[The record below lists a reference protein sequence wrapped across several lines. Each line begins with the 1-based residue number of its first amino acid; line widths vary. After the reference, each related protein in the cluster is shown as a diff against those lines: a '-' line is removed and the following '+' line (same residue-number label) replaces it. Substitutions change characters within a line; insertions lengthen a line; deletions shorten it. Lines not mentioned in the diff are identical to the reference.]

1 MLLTGLR
8 GFITGAGTGI
18 GRAIALE
25 MVREGADLAITD
37 IDLASAQKVANEAQ
51 ALRADARFPSSGYK
65 RIADWGGSAVIDFN
79 YLELVLAKRLPPAGR
94 SFTSSGW

>member
-1 MLLTGLR
+1 MLLAGLR

-37 IDLASAQKVANEAQ
+37 IDLESARKVAGEAQ
-51 ALRADARFPSSGYK
+51 ALRVDARVWAGQLDVRDAASAAERVEEAASYL
-65 RIADWGGSAVIDFN
+65 GG
-79 YLELVLAKRLPPAGR
+79 LELAVNNAG
-94 SFTSSGW
+94 